1 MEGTDLSSKIT
12 HFLVNRYLGT
22 QSRDVYYSEIRD
34 QFPDIDDDD
43 IAIAIKF
50 LKKLGFI
57 ELVYGSGRIYKV
69 HLSESAWK

>member
-1 MEGTDLSSKIT
+1 MEGTDLSSEIFT
-12 HFLVNRYLGT
+12 FLATRYIGT

-34 QFPDIDDDD
+34 QFSDIDDDD
-43 IAIAIKF
+43 IAIAIKI

-57 ELVYGSGRIYKV
+57 ELIYGSGWIYKV